1 MNKTKPI
8 VICGFSGIGK
18 SYAAEQ
24 FKKVL
29 DLESSIYSKVWSD
42 LEQREER
49 HPEFPGNYVDE
60 IEDYVN
66 DPGEYLYI
74 LVSCHE
80 EVRKELRNRG
90 IDYIIATPRLDHRDE
105 YIRRWVTRGSDIK
118 FIRKMY
124 DNWEDMLRSCV
135 EDPMPKIVSEHRRE
149 TLRDM
154 LSLEW
159 DERIGLKRSREVM
172 DAWAEVCEE
181 LSEGPS
187 EGQCKDVE
195 AHCTAE
201 DEVRP
206 WR

>member
-18 SYAAEQ
+18 SYAAKE
-24 FKKVL
+24 FNEVL

-80 EVRKELRNRG
+80 EVREELRNRG
-90 IDYIIATPRLDHRDE
+90 IDYIIVRPSCNMKNE
-105 YIRRWVTRGSDIK
+105 YIKRWITRGSDIS
-118 FIRKMY
+118 FIRKM
-124 DNWEDMLRSCV
+124 DERWTEMIDSCQK
-135 EDPMPKIVSEHRRE
+135 DPMPSIVLNDVWA
-149 TLRDM
+149 TLVGSL
-154 LSLEW
+154 LSADARL
-159 DERIGLKRSREVM
+159 IG
-172 DAWAEVCEE
+172 
-181 LSEGPS
+181 G
-187 EGQCKDVE
+187 GCKDESTSCVCPKE
-195 AHCTAE
+195 G
-201 DEVRP
+201 
-206 WR
+206 